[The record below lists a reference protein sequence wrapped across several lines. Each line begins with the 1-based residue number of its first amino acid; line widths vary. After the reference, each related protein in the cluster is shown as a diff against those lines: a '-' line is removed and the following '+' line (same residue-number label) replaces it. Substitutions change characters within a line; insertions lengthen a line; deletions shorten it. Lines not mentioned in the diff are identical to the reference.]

1 MVSEQIR
8 SFGKFCSQRQYVGR
22 VIHSEF
28 LMILSKLKA
37 AETQGKRYM
46 VHLHTHMHTHNP
58 SAALSP
64 SDDATVVRSREMY
77 LHRSPALGPLLRA
90 SFRCAEPEASPTN
103 HGDCTTVPL
112 CCARPSASFD
122 AVPST
127 SCGLRKPES
136 LSTMHMEMHSNQACA
151 WLLCYL
157 GGDIKV
163 LRSYKRSNL

>member
-8 SFGKFCSQRQYVGR
+8 GFGKFCSQRQYVGR

-112 CCARPSASFD
+112 CCARPLLLMPCQARRVVFESQN
-122 AVPST
+122 PSLQCT
-127 SCGLRKPES
+127 WRCTATK
-136 LSTMHMEMHSNQACA
+136 H
-151 WLLCYL
+151 LLGYCVISV
-157 GGDIKV
+157 GISKF
-163 LRSYKRSNL
+163 